1 MGKNTDQ
8 IATWKDLYSIGYRL
22 PDGKST
28 SVECITGGDL
38 YKLPSQP
45 LFANQTTNTS
55 VAVNDYKCVK
65 WDLVPARNGQNPASY
80 SNTSTSGVRVPISCY
95 LLEKVAGSTR
105 ANTFTFYYN
114 YLLSGQTTW
123 QKVVTGQIVL
133 NSGNN
138 ISGDASGTC
147 YVLVNPYVSSN
158 VTKDYLS
165 VTCGTTKGKH
175 LWYSDHIYTDKSA
188 SGSWAN
194 TGQNATSYSMSMT
207 SDGSYKAGLQRLI
220 GVQLR
225 IGS

>member
-1 MGKNTDQ
+1 MGKNTNQ

-22 PDGKST
+22 PSGKST

-38 YKLPSQP
+38 YTLP
-45 LFANQTTNTS
+45 NQTDYANKTINTS
-55 VAVNDYKCVK
+55 VAINDYKCVK
-65 WDLVPARNGQNPASY
+65 WDLVPAKSGQNPSSY
-80 SNTSTSGVRVPISCY
+80 TNTSTAGVRVPIYCY
-95 LLEKVAGSTR
+95 LLEKVTGSTR

-138 ISGDASGTC
+138 ISGDAEGVC

-158 VTKDYLS
+158 VTRDYLS
-165 VTCGTTKGKH
+165 VTCGTTNNKQ
-175 LWYSDHIYTDKSA
+175 LWYSNHIYADTGS

-194 TGQNATSYSMSMT
+194 TGQKATSYSMSMEREAN
-207 SDGSYKAGLQRLI
+207 YNAGLQRLV

>member
-1 MGKNTDQ
+1 MGKNTNQ

-28 SVECITGGDL
+28 SVECITGRDL
-38 YKLPSQP
+38 SSLPSQ
-45 LFANQTTNTS
+45 AAYENQTTNTS
-55 VAVNDYKCVK
+55 VGVNASKCVK

-80 SNTSTSGVRVPISCY
+80 TNTSNAGVRVPVYCY
-95 LLEKVAGSTR
+95 LLEKVTGSTR

-138 ISGDASGTC
+138 ISGDAEGVC

-158 VTKDYLS
+158 VTRDYLS
-165 VTCGTTKGKH
+165 VTCGTTNSKR
-175 LWYSDHIYTDKSA
+175 LWYSDNIYADTGS
-188 SGSWAN
+188 SGSWGN
-194 TGQNATSYSMSMT
+194 TGQNATSYSMSMER
-207 SDGSYKAGLQRLI
+207 DGSYNAGLQRLI